1 MDRWVVAADAAGAA
15 AAAAA
20 RFPGREVALAQAR
33 ARPPAHPSPP

>member
-1 MDRWVVAADAAGAA
+1 MDRWVVAADAAGA